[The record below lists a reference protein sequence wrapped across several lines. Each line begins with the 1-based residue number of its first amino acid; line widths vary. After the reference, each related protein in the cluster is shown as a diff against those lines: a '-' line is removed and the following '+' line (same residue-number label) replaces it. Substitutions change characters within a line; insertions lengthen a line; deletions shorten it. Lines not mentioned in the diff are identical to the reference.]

1 MSSIEKPNFT
11 SIAGAII
18 TILLCVIGY
27 FLSGVY
33 TELKEMRTVL
43 TSILVSN
50 GQLARDVDA
59 LKYDQVK
66 IWAKLERIDAQ
77 VLKFYQEPQ
86 DYKRK

>member
-11 SIAGAII
+11 SIAGTII
-18 TILLCVIGY
+18 TILLCIIGY

-33 TELKEMRTVL
+33 TELKEMRSVL
-43 TSILVSN
+43 TTILVSN
-50 GQLARDVDA
+50 GELAKDVEA
-59 LKYDQVK
+59 VKYDQVK